1 MKENKTIIIIIIKNR
16 NKKHWKKPSQIL
28 QVQEQKN

>member
-1 MKENKTIIIIIIKNR
+1 MKENKTIIIIKNR